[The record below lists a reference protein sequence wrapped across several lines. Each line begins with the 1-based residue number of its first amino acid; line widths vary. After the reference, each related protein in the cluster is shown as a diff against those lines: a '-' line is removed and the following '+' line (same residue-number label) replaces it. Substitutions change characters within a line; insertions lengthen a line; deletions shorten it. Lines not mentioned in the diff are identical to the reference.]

1 MPAVIFDCDGV
12 LVDTESMS
20 ARAWRE
26 VTGRYGYPWS
36 DEDTTAALGRS
47 EMDTYLLV
55 AGRVRDGRSVDG
67 RLVDA
72 RHEFPAA
79 ADFLPELEELRAELI
94 RQDLPVFPDA
104 VAAVRGLVMNGVP
117 LGVASSSSSASL
129 RLKLG
134 ESGLA
139 PFFDAV
145 AAGDEVA
152 AAKPAPDVYLLVAGR
167 LGVDPATCLA
177 VEDTEVGATAADAA
191 GMRVAIVVR
200 DGGLV
205 PGRTTVSSLDSDL
218 LAAWL

>member
-167 LGVDPATCLA
+167 LGVDPARCLA

>member
-1 MPAVIFDCDGV
+1 MPAVIFYCDGV

-139 PFFDAV
+139 PFCDAV